1 MWSPVAGH
9 PLWYA
14 PPPCTSPLGPWFR
27 KDLSFISLPFPPGS
41 TPQAISIQY
50 HILSSFHFHCL
61 DSCLAT
67 SRLMLTSAIQL
78 LVLKTPG
85 VVVILELVTILAGVL
100 FTLLFSF
107 LSIPFTVITCFFAW
121 VVVLEKQARYMYL
134 QLFVLSCLILRVI
147 PSPPWDAP
155 QAQFPTG
162 GGIIDPDE
170 VEWGHT
176 LFVLGL

>member
-1 MWSPVAGH
+1 MACPSLVHVCWA
-9 PLWYA
+9 
-14 PPPCTSPLGPWFR
+14 LGFW

-50 HILSSFHFHCL
+50 HILSSFHFHYL

-100 FTLLFSF
+100 FTLLFNFKF
-107 LSIPFTVITCFFAW
+107 L
-121 VVVLEKQARYMYL
+121 
-134 QLFVLSCLILRVI
+134 
-147 PSPPWDAP
+147 
-155 QAQFPTG
+155 
-162 GGIIDPDE
+162 
-170 VEWGHT
+170 
-176 LFVLGL
+176 